1 MPDSKTI
8 KIPGLGPTKAKNVYL
23 GGVVVAGAVIAW
35 VWYRRKNAPVDD
47 TTITD
52 EGVVSPDGTAATGV
66 TGGAPVSSF
75 VNPITGN
82 AAPISN
88 AEWAQQ
94 ANQYLVNTLM
104 VDPALAGSVIGKY
117 LDGQILTQ
125 AEANLINAARAYL
138 GPVPVGNYP
147 VRVAAATPTT
157 PTDTTTT
164 PTPTG
169 TDHKYVVEF
178 HRVGVVGKSV
188 NPRDYV
194 KSHSDAA
201 VATPNNVETALQ
213 ATMKD
218 ARNRGLKQ
226 PWPGGF
232 PVYVTVVK
240 KV

>member
-8 KIPGLGPTKAKNVYL
+8 KIPGLGPTKASNVYL
-23 GGVVVAGAVIAW
+23 GGVVVAGAVVAW

-47 TTITD
+47 TTVTD

-94 ANQYLVNTLM
+94 ANQYLVNTLT
-104 VDPALAGSVIGKY
+104 VDPALAGNVIGKY
-117 LDGQILTQ
+117 LDGQLLTQ

-147 VRVAAATPTT
+147 VRVTATPVTT
-157 PTDTTTT
+157 QPPPPAGTS
-164 PTPTG
+164 

-178 HRVGVVGKSV
+178 HRVGTVGKSV
-188 NPRDYV
+188 DPRGYV
-194 KSHSDAA
+194 RQYSDAA

-213 ATMKD
+213 QTMKD
-218 ARNRGLKQ
+218 PRNRSLKQ
-226 PWPGGF
+226 PWPGGYG
-232 PVYVTVVK
+232 VYVTVVK
-240 KV
+240 KA